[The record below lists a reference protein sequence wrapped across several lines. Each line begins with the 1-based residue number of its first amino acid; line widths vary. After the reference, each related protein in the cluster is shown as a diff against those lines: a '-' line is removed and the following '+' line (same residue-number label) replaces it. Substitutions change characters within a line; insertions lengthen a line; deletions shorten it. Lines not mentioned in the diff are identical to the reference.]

1 MAFAGWA
8 LAGWLVIG
16 APVVWAQQQ
25 QAPQQVAQ
33 PEPAAPSGP
42 LDERI
47 LRLEQRIL
55 DLQTVIGTLQT
66 FVRDGGGVP
75 PQAGFPPAGGQGDVA
90 GGVEGGGFTPSGGP
104 SELSIRVLALETQI
118 KALTAQMERIAT
130 RLDQGNTGAV
140 APLQQGAL
148 QPQGQN
154 QPFGAPLSG
163 DPSLQNQPQGAPGL
177 PPVSNPQSGVP
188 GFNTSRTGPPSPN
201 PFADPGPAPQA
212 QPGQQA
218 PQTQPSQQAPQAQAG
233 LQPPPQTFPPV
244 VTPPVVTPP
253 AGAPPPVATPVAIP
267 GAGAGPRAIYEA
279 SYESFLRN
287 DFQRAGSG
295 FQRFVKTF
303 PGDQLISNAYY
314 WLGRTHY
321 ARRQFEPAAKAFLAG
336 YKRNKKNSIAP
347 EALLHLGM
355 SLAAMGEKEAACST
369 LDAISKQFP
378 GIPETLK
385 RDVSKL
391 LKRTG
396 C

>member
-25 QAPQQVAQ
+25 QAPQQVAP
-33 PEPAAPSGP
+33 PEPAAPRGP

-75 PQAGFPPAGGQGDVA
+75 PRAGFPPAGGQGNVA

-118 KALTAQMERIAT
+118 KALTTQMERIAT
-130 RLDQGNTGAV
+130 RLDQGTTGTG

-148 QPQGQN
+148 HPQG
-154 QPFGAPLSG
+154 
-163 DPSLQNQPQGAPGL
+163 QNQPQGAPGF

-188 GFNTSRTGPPSPN
+188 GFNMSRTGPPSPN

-212 QPGQQA
+212 QTGQQV
-218 PQTQPSQQAPQAQAG
+218 PQAQTGQQAPQAQAG
-233 LQPPPQTFPPV
+233 LQPPPQLF
-244 VTPPVVTPP
+244 PPVVTPP
-253 AGAPPPVATPVAIP
+253 AGTPPPVAPPVGVPPVAVP
-267 GAGAGPRAIYEA
+267 EAGARPRAIYEA

-303 PGDQLISNAYY
+303 PDDQLISNAYY

-321 ARRQFEPAAKAFLAG
+321 ARRKFEPAAKAFLAG

-347 EALLHLGM
+347 EALLHLGK

-391 LKRTG
+391 LKSTG

>member
-33 PEPAAPSGP
+33 PGPAAPRGP

-75 PQAGFPPAGGQGDVA
+75 PQAGFPPAGGQGNVA

-130 RLDQGNTGAV
+130 RLDQGNTGAG

-148 QPQGQN
+148 HPQG
-154 QPFGAPLSG
+154 
-163 DPSLQNQPQGAPGL
+163 QNQPQGAPGL
-177 PPVSNPQSGVP
+177 PPISNPQSGVP
-188 GFNTSRTGPPSPN
+188 GFNMSRTGPPSPN

-212 QPGQQA
+212 QPGQQV
-218 PQTQPSQQAPQAQAG
+218 PQVQPSQQVPQVQPSQQVPQAQAG
-233 LQPPPQTFPPV
+233 LQPPPQPFPPV
-244 VTPPVVTPP
+244 GAPPVGAPPAGTPPPVV
-253 AGAPPPVATPVAIP
+253 PPVAVP

-295 FQRFVKTF
+295 FQRFVKIF

-336 YKRNKKNSIAP
+336 YKSDKKNSIAP